1 MEFIKS
7 SKLNLLLH
15 NEPWGVGGGAAGA
28 EESTAV
34 AKESGDP
41 VAKLKYKVGRNG
53 WSPIKCKKLFF
64 AKSCQIQYKS

>member
-1 MEFIKS
+1 M
-7 SKLNLLLH
+7 
-15 NEPWGVGGGAAGA
+15 GGGAAGA

>member
-7 SKLNLLLH
+7 SKLNLLRN
-15 NEPWGVGGGAAGA
+15 NEPWGVGGVAGA

-41 VAKLKYKVGRNG
+41 VAKL
-53 WSPIKCKKLFF
+53 
-64 AKSCQIQYKS
+64 